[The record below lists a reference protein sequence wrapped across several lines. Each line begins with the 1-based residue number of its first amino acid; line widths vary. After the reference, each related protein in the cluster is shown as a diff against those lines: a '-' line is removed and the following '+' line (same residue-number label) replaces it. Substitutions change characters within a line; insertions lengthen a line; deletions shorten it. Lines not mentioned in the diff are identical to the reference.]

1 MIAMCLVFAYFA
13 AFTEL
18 LDHKL
23 KGNLIDDK
31 LHGNLKAVFI
41 SIMLVY
47 GAFRTYRLVK
57 ATRMNKNENFE

>member
-1 MIAMCLVFAYFA
+1 MCLVFAYFA

-18 LDHKL
+18 LDLKL

-31 LHGNLKAVFI
+31 LQGNLKPIFI

-57 ATRMNKNENFE
+57 AYRTNNNENFE